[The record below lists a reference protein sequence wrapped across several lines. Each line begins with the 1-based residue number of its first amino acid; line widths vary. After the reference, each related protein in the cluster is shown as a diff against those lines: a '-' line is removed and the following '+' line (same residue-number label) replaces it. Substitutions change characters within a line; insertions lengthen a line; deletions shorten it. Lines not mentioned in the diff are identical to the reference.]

1 MRVFCFGDSNTYGYD
16 PRSYLGGRYPEHLR
30 WVNILG
36 DLTGWDM
43 INCGENGREI
53 PRRDLEVRR
62 FLTELEQA
70 DADLLIILLGGNDHL
85 QGASPQ
91 ETANRMN
98 RFLDAI
104 QKSSGFSGR
113 ILLIGPPPKKL
124 GAWVPTQSLVNASKT
139 LSDLYQQ
146 VAENRNVGF
155 LDTRNW
161 GIELCFDGVHFTESG
176 HRALAEGIFREFPEG
191 SD

>member
-70 DADLLIILLGGNDHL
+70 DADLLIILLGGNDLL

-91 ETANRMN
+91 ETA
-98 RFLDAI
+98 I
-104 QKSSGFSGR
+104 
-113 ILLIGPPPKKL
+113 
-124 GAWVPTQSLVNASKT
+124 GAWVPTHALVDASKT

-176 HRALAEGIFREFPEG
+176 HRALAEGIFRDFPEG